1 MTPDWVT
8 ELQQAQV
15 VAVLRSPNLGKG
27 LAMAEA
33 AIARG
38 LRWLEVTWT
47 SDRPAELLSQLRE
60 KYPDCCWGAGSLLSL
75 TDLEEAIAAGAM
87 FGVSP
92 ILSLPLLERA
102 QAKDLPFLPGAL
114 TPTEIMTA
122 QAAGAAVVKLFP
134 ASSTGGPAY
143 VRSLQ
148 QPLGHPKLFA
158 CGGIHP
164 DAVQSYLDAG
174 AIAVGLGSQLFA
186 AT

>member
-1 MTPDWVT
+1 MTPDWVAD
-8 ELQQAQV
+8 LQQARI
-15 VAVLRSPNLGKG
+15 VAVLRSPDLTQGF
-27 LAMAEA
+27 AMAET

-47 SDRPAELLSQLRE
+47 SDRPAELLSQLRD

-75 TDLEEAIAAGAM
+75 TDLEEAIAAGAQ

-102 QAKDLPFLPGAL
+102 QARDLPFLPGAL

-122 QAAGAAVVKLFP
+122 HAAGAAVVKLFP
-134 ASSTGGPAY
+134 ASSAGGPAY

-148 QPLGHPKLFA
+148 QPLNHPKLFA

-186 AT
+186 KT

>member
-1 MTPDWVT
+1 MTSDWVA
-8 ELQQAQV
+8 ELAQTQV
-15 VAVLRSPNLGKG
+15 VAVLRSPSLEQG
-27 LAMAEA
+27 LAMADA

-47 SDRPAELLSQLRE
+47 SDRPADLLAQLRE
-60 KYPDCCWGAGSLLSL
+60 KYPDCYWGAGSLLGL
-75 TDLEEAIAAGAM
+75 TDLEEAIAAGAQ

-92 ILSLPLLERA
+92 VLSLPLLERA
-102 QAKDLPFLPGAL
+102 QACNLPFLPGAL

-122 QAAGAAVVKLFP
+122 KAAGAEVVKLFP
-134 ASSTGGPAY
+134 ASSAGGPAY

-174 AIAVGLGSQLFA
+174 AIAVGLGSQLF
-186 AT
+186 TQT